1 MPAGNRLD
9 RETVSRPERVQT
21 SDRCFG
27 ARESGELLKEE
38 KQMRISEEIH
48 ASSRLNKVKELQMR
62 IAQAIRNRMTGSLH
76 NRKRLAKCLSRVRGN
91 LHARFLGDGVAAMP
105 LCYPPDF
112 SLTSFFCKT
121 NPFGLLTIN

>member
-27 ARESGELLKEE
+27 ARESGELLKEG
-38 KQMRISEEIH
+38 KHMRISEEIH
-48 ASSRLNKVKELQMR
+48 ASCRPRLNWNGIAWNTVEKKVKELQMR
-62 IAQAIRNRMTGSLH
+62 IAQAVRNRMTGSLQ

-91 LHARFLGDGVAAMP
+91 SHARFLGGLGLETAPGYPAM
-105 LCYPPDF
+105 L
-112 SLTSFFCKT
+112 S
-121 NPFGLLTIN
+121 G

>member
-9 RETVSRPERVQT
+9 REKVSRPERVQT

-91 LHARFLGDGVAAMP
+91 SHARFLGNGVALLP
-105 LCYPPDF
+105 LRYPTE
-112 SLTSFFCKT
+112 LITLHYWTK
-121 NPFGLLTIN
+121 

>member
-21 SDRCFG
+21 SVRCFG

-48 ASSRLNKVKELQMR
+48 ASCRLNKVKELQMR

-76 NRKRLAKCLSRVRGN
+76 NRKRLAKCLSRVRGIS
-91 LHARFLGDGVAAMP
+91 HARFLGGLGLETAP
-105 LCYPPDF
+105 GYPA
-112 SLTSFFCKT
+112 CI
-121 NPFGLLTIN
+121 LLSA